1 MLCLQNF
8 LPYKI
13 SRLDN
18 DLSAGLQRTYS
29 LRFGLNVSQWRMLA
43 AAAQLEPT
51 SVTELTDYSG
61 MDKVTVSRAVRE
73 LVDRE
78 LLARILNE
86 NDRRRATITLTEAG
100 RSLYEQIAPEATAYE
115 QELLSVLDGKELAA
129 LHGFLDR
136 LLDQAAVLRQSR
148 SRVFP
153 VQPAAPAKPAR
164 KSRRSA

>member
-1 MLCLQNF
+1 MLHLQNF
-8 LPYKI
+8 LPYKV

-61 MDKVTVSRAVRE
+61 MDKVTVSRSVRE
-73 LVDRE
+73 LVERD

-100 RSLYEQIAPEATAYE
+100 RSLYEQISPDAMTYE
-115 QELLSVLDGKELAA
+115 QELLSVLNASELAA
-129 LHGFLDR
+129 LHGFLDK
-136 LLDQAAVLRQSR
+136 LLDQAALLRQSR

-153 VQPAAPAKPAR
+153 TQQPAPAKPAKKR
-164 KSRRSA
+164 QRSA